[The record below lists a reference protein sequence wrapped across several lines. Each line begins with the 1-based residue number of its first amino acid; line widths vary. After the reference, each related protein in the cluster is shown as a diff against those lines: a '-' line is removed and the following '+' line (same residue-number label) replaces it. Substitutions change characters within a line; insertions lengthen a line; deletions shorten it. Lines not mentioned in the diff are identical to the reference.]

1 MLAISLLWTD
11 MEKRAQEISQGP
23 LLKISNIDVFHG
35 TFQSLWDVSLEV
47 KAGEIV
53 GLIGANTSGKSTLLD
68 AISGLLHPAKG
79 KIEFDGQ
86 DISTME
92 PFRIV
97 ELGITQIPEGRGI
110 FPDMSVLD
118 NLILGSY
125 SKRARSR
132 KKENLE
138 NVYQHFPILETRKK
152 QTAKTLSGG
161 EQQMLV
167 LGRGLM
173 ADPKLMLLDEMSLG
187 LAPIIITSLYKA
199 LQEIR
204 ERGITILFVEQNVRR
219 SLQEA
224 DRAYILEV
232 GRVTLSGT
240 AGELQEE
247 EEVKK
252 AYFGV

>member
-1 MLAISLLWTD
+1 
-11 MEKRAQEISQGP
+11 MEKPAQEISKEP
-23 LLKISNIDVFHG
+23 LLKISNIDVFQG
-35 TFQSLWDVSLEV
+35 TFQALWDVSLEV

-79 KIEFDGQ
+79 KMEFDGH
-86 DISTME
+86 DISTMD
-92 PFRIV
+92 PFQIV
-97 ELGITQIPEGRGI
+97 ELGITQVPEGRGI

-125 SKRARSR
+125 NRKARSR
-132 KKENLE
+132 KEENLK

-152 QTAKTLSGG
+152 QLAKTLSGG

-204 ERGITILFVEQNVRR
+204 ERGITILFVEQNVKR

-240 AGELQEE
+240 AGELRENE
-247 EEVKK
+247 GIKK

>member
-1 MLAISLLWTD
+1 

-23 LLKISNIDVFHG
+23 LLKVSNIDVFHG
-35 TFQSLWDVSLEV
+35 TFQALWDVSLEV

-68 AISGLLHPAKG
+68 AVSGLLHPANG

-97 ELGITQIPEGRGI
+97 ELGITQVPEGRGI

-125 SKRARSR
+125 SRRARAR
-132 KKENLE
+132 RRENLE
-138 NVYQHFPILETRKK
+138 NVYQLFPILETRKK

-187 LAPIIITSLYKA
+187 LAPIVITRLYKA
-199 LQEIR
+199 LQQIR

-240 AGELQEE
+240 ARELQEE
-247 EEVKK
+247 EQVKK

>member
-1 MLAISLLWTD
+1 
-11 MEKRAQEISQGP
+11 MEERAQEISQEP

-35 TFQSLWDVSLEV
+35 TFQALWDVSLEV

-97 ELGITQIPEGRGI
+97 ELGITQVPEGRGI
-110 FPDMSVLD
+110 FPDMNVLD

-125 SKRARSR
+125 SQRARSR

-247 EEVKK
+247 ETVKK
-252 AYFGV
+252 AYFGI

>member
-1 MLAISLLWTD
+1 M
-11 MEKRAQEISQGP
+11 
-23 LLKISNIDVFHG
+23 N
-35 TFQSLWDVSLEV
+35 
-47 KAGEIV
+47 
-53 GLIGANTSGKSTLLD
+53 
-68 AISGLLHPAKG
+68 
-79 KIEFDGQ
+79 
-86 DISTME
+86 
-92 PFRIV
+92 
-97 ELGITQIPEGRGI
+97 
-110 FPDMSVLD
+110 VLD

-125 SKRARSR
+125 SRRARSR
-132 KKENLE
+132 RRENLE
-138 NVYQHFPILETRKK
+138 NVYQHFPILERRKK

-187 LAPIIITSLYKA
+187 LAPIVVTRLYKA

-204 ERGITILFVEQNVRR
+204 ERGITILFVEQNVKR

-240 AGELQEE
+240 AGELREDE
-247 EEVKK
+247 GVKK

>member
-1 MLAISLLWTD
+1 
-11 MEKRAQEISQGP
+11 MEKRAQEISQEP

-35 TFQSLWDVSLEV
+35 TFQALWDVSLEV

-97 ELGITQIPEGRGI
+97 ELGITQVPEGRGI

-125 SKRARSR
+125 SRRARSR
-132 KKENLE
+132 RRENLE

-187 LAPIIITSLYKA
+187 LAPIVVTTLYKA

-224 DRAYILEV
+224 ERAYILEV

-240 AGELQEE
+240 AAELQEE